1 MPRLSKPRSAR
12 KTFSRS
18 FALESFS
25 SICTQ
30 LSAHRS
36 FLELQLLT
44 AMGKRRLFVRR
55 TSSSWSRV
63 LSERSWLETL
73 ESDEQD
79 GSRDHGDGDC
89 GCD

>member
-12 KTFSRS
+12 KTFSRA

-25 SICTQ
+25 SICTPHV
-30 LSAHRS
+30 SPS
-36 FLELQLLT
+36 FVAEWQLLT

-55 TSSSWSRV
+55 MSSSWRRV
-63 LSERSWLETL
+63 LSERPWLETL

-79 GSRDHGDGDC
+79 ASRDHGDGDC